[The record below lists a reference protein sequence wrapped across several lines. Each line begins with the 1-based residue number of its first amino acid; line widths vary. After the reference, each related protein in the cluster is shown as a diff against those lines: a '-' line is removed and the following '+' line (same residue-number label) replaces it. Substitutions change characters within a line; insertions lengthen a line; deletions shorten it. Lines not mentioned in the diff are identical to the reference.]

1 MNIKSKYIGVVL
13 LCALIVACE
22 AVAIE
27 GALNIA
33 DLDLFLV
40 SALPPIVGGLIL
52 MSFYPRGTVDFARGL
67 ERRGWALMLSMCVFV
82 AAGIILWFDSVGK
95 IGASKEAIL
104 GGGSTEVLFVV
115 ILSAIFLSER
125 LTILESIGGL
135 LIIVGVFL
143 VLVNPDVM
151 ELTLGEG
158 EIEAILSSLCLGI
171 SVVMTTVL
179 LKVHALTP
187 LSGWEL
193 FLSGLI
199 IISFG
204 LLTGDIVW
212 PDGRGWLLLVLL
224 GLFPAFGLLTYN
236 AGLPKIGASLTS
248 VLFALTGIMTVGVQL
263 IVLQF
268 YPEAD
273 IMLPQSV
280 PLAVLGGVIAFVG
293 VYLLNKRPHMESV
306 GPAGAGAM

>member
-1 MNIKSKYIGVVL
+1 MDTKTKYIGVVL
-13 LCALIVACE
+13 LSALIVACE

-52 MSFYPRGTVDFARGL
+52 MSFYPRGTVEFATGL
-67 ERRGWALMLSMCVFV
+67 GRRGWPFMLAMCVFV
-82 AAGIILWFDSVGK
+82 SAGVILWFDSVGR

-115 ILSAIFLSER
+115 VVSAVFLSER
-125 LTILESIGGL
+125 LTRLEAVGSV

-151 ELTLGEG
+151 ELTIGFGEV
-158 EIEAILSSLCLGI
+158 EAILSSLCLGI
-171 SVVMTTVL
+171 SVVMTTAL
-179 LKVHALTP
+179 LKDHALTP

-193 FLSGLI
+193 LLGGGMVLV
-199 IISFG
+199 FG
-204 LLTGDIVW
+204 LAAGDIVW
-212 PDGRGWLLLVLL
+212 PDSQGWLLLLVL
-224 GLFPAFGLLTYN
+224 GAFPAFGLLTYN

-248 VLFALTGIMTVGVQL
+248 VLFAFTGIMTVGVQL
-263 IVLQF
+263 VILWF
-268 YPEAD
+268 FPDAS

-280 PLAVLGGVIAFVG
+280 ALAVLGGAVAFAG
-293 VYLLNKRPHMESV
+293 VYMLNRRP
-306 GPAGAGAM
+306 GR